1 MTNIKMPKT
10 EEPGPLDLLKS
21 ELSQDDTYLKV
32 NALHRVAVVATVLG
46 PEATRRD
53 LLPFLNSTCHIEQ
66 LW

>member
-1 MTNIKMPKT
+1 MRKA
-10 EEPGPLDLLKS
+10 EEPSPLDLLKS
-21 ELSQDDTYLKV
+21 ELGQDDTYLKV

-53 LLPFLNSTCHIEQ
+53 LLPFLGSTCHIE